1 MGAMGKFALVVVVL
15 GGAAYFFIGK
25 PAHKPDPCQ
34 DKLSQAASLLASGN
48 AAGAR
53 SQSVLAMV
61 SCSGEA
67 RSKAADL
74 QAAADKALAKQV
86 ACERSLRQIGSL
98 VMDRRL
104 ERART
109 QLDAQEIVCIESAQG
124 KELRQ
129 KIDEGRT
136 TATDAASQVR
146 KYLAEGDLKSA
157 REQLERLAASN
168 REYGDLASL
177 RQEVQS
183 AAMSQENR
191 PPVAEA
197 ATKPQHDAAPAQKL
211 APVTQSAQPAPN
223 PVPPTPAP
231 QPAAN
236 AQAEMARVLLRDAE
250 NALRQL
256 RFDAA
261 KTFVESARRLD
272 PQNPQAAALARL
284 IKERELQ
291 YLSEETSIK

>member
-109 QLDAQEIVCIESAQG
+109 QLYAQEIVCIESAQG

-211 APVTQSAQPAPN
+211 APVTQSAQPAP
-223 PVPPTPAP
+223 